1 MASKDTRNIDISELH
16 SITDLVKIAEEV
28 QKTGEPCILK
38 RDEEEIA
45 QIAPVKP
52 AKKKRLRGKPITKD
66 DPIYKLLGTMPSDEP
81 TDASRKHEYLA
92 EA

>member
-1 MASKDTRNIDISELH
+1 MLNKEVKHIDISDMPEL
-16 SITDLVKIAEEV
+16 LRIAEEV

-38 RDEEEIA
+38 RYEEEIA

-66 DPIYKLLGTMPSDEP
+66 DPIYKLLGTMPSNEP
-81 TDASRKHEYLA
+81 TDASKKHEYLA
-92 EA
+92 EAQP